1 MAVITLS
8 RQYGSKGLQ
17 LARGIA
23 KRLGYRYVDR
33 DTIET
38 MGEKIGVTK
47 AEAHAILEGHRGTI
61 FDLIEKMSAS
71 ILKGVSPTS
80 DSHKVGQDSADF
92 LDKAEDMLL
101 WVAEDDNLVIVG
113 CGGQKILKDVP
124 HVVHVR
130 VVASREERL
139 ANVMAREKCSR
150 VSAGDLMDREEKA
163 ARRFMEKHWDLD
175 REDPALYD
183 VVLNMTSLGEE
194 SCIDMV
200 DALIQTKVAKK

>member
-33 DTIET
+33 DTIEA
-38 MGEKIGVTK
+38 MAEKIGVTK
-47 AEAHAILEGHRGTI
+47 AEAHAILEGHRGTV
-61 FDLIEKMSAS
+61 FDLIEKMSAG
-71 ILKGVSPTS
+71 ILKGVSTTS

-101 WVAEDDNLVIVG
+101 WLAEDDNLVIVG

-124 HVVHVR
+124 HVVNVR

-163 ARRFMEKHWDLD
+163 ARRFMEKHWEMD

-183 VVLNMTSLGEE
+183 VVLNMTSLGQE
-194 SCIDMV
+194 SCIDMIE
-200 DALIQTKVAKK
+200 ALIQTKVVKK

>member
-1 MAVITLS
+1 MAVVTLS
-8 RQYGSKGLQ
+8 RQYGSNGLK
-17 LARGIA
+17 LARGLA
-23 KRLGYRYVDR
+23 RKLGYRYIDR

-38 MGEKIGVTK
+38 MAEKVGVTK
-47 AEAHAILEGHRGTI
+47 AEAHAILEGHRGTM
-61 FDLIEKMSAS
+61 FDLVEKMSSA

-80 DSHKVGQDSADF
+80 DSHRLGQDSADF

-101 WVAEDDNLVIVG
+101 WLAEDDNLVIVG
-113 CGGQKILKDVP
+113 CGGQKTLKDLP

-130 VVASREERL
+130 VVATREERVQNL
-139 ANVMAREKCSR
+139 MARQKCSK
-150 VSAGDLMDREEKA
+150 VSASDLMDREEKA
-163 ARRFMEKHWDLD
+163 AQRFMEKHWGLD

-200 DALIQTKVAKK
+200 KALIDTKVPKK